1 MIQPANDLPDH
12 GGGGL
17 GQVAHGAL
25 TSFLPDAHQGAG
37 LFLGYNTLPDPPF
50 PLVASLRYDF
60 GPQAA
65 AFDPVTLLGMLADG
79 IRAHP
84 VPPQESFDQARQ
96 RLAAALRVDA
106 AVLVVGARAM
116 APEHSQASRAL
127 LANLI
132 EGYYREGDAE
142 ACVDAREAVVALA
155 VDRAGA
161 QVVLVADRDPS
172 GQYGEPSR
180 VAAAPQGGLFD
191 LLGQVLDAQYSW
203 TKAAFAH

>member
-1 MIQPANDLPDH
+1 
-12 GGGGL
+12 L

-25 TSFLPDAHQGAG
+25 TSFLPDAHEGSG
-37 LFLGYNTLPDPPF
+37 LFLGYNTLPDPPL
-50 PLVASLRYDF
+50 PLVGSLRFDV

-65 AFDPVTLLGMLADG
+65 AFDSVTLLGMLAG
-79 IRAHP
+79 SIRAHP
-84 VPPQESFDQARQ
+84 VPSRESFDEARQ

-116 APEHSQASRAL
+116 VPERSPASRAL

-161 QVVLVADRDPS
+161 RVVLVVDWDPS

-180 VAAAPQGGLFD
+180 VAAAPQGKLFD
-191 LLGQVLDAQYSW
+191 LLGEVLDAQHPW